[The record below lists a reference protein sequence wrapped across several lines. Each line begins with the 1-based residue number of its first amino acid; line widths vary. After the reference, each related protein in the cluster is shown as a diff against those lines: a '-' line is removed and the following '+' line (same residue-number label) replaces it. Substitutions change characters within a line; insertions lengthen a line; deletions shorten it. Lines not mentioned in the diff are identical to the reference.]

1 MTGKLATKRVA
12 MAALL
17 LLGTAAGVA
26 RAADGPATQN
36 PNALLP
42 AEAGV
47 APHKSLQLDASGRW
61 TLRLDMEPPVGEPN
75 GSLKDVQA
83 GAFFHITPSLRIGGS
98 LGLGD
103 REGDPQKL
111 LPQDAN
117 QPRVHLETKFKF

>member
-1 MTGKLATKRVA
+1 MTGISKAKLGAV
-12 MAALL
+12 AALL
-17 LLGTAAGVA
+17 LLGTATTA
-26 RAADGPATQN
+26 RAEGPTTQN
-36 PNALLP
+36 PNAILP
-42 AEAGV
+42 PGAGV

-61 TLRLDMEPPVGEPN
+61 SLRLDMDPPVGEPN
-75 GSLKDVQA
+75 GSIKDVQA

-103 REGDPQKL
+103 RENDPQKF